1 LRTNDFPP
9 FPEPWGELA
18 HLLRE
23 THERLEEAGA
33 AGVDRAELA
42 ALSRAARHA
51 LKVAAD
57 DPGEAVERVGLVVLD
72 ARELAGRAG

>member
-1 LRTNDFPP
+1 MRTNDFDG

-18 HLLRE
+18 QLLRDA
-23 THERLEEAGA
+23 HEQLEEAGA

-42 ALSRAARHA
+42 ALSRAARLA
-51 LKVAAD
+51 VRDAAEDPERAVARA
-57 DPGEAVERVGLVVLD
+57 GRVVLD